1 MLVVAFGNPG
11 IPPPGFSIWRA
22 LRFTV
27 RPRLARVAA
36 GPPGMDQAGA
46 HPGARRQYTCRQ
58 DRSVQYRV
66 EHCRS
71 APNPRRR
78 NYFQHEV
85 IKNTKIT
92 CAFIRSDDRRRAA
105 IAAREQP
112 ECDEILSRSAT
123 LQRINLR
130 ESLLSRLCPCPS
142 RATPPPAARRADR
155 ETKWQNLRLVKAR
168 GRDRTLIATF
178 RP

>member
-1 MLVVAFGNPG
+1 LETPAS
-11 IPPPGFSIWRA
+11 PPPGFSIWRA

-27 RPRLARVAA
+27 RPPLARVAA

-58 DRSVQYRV
+58 DRSVPYRV

-71 APNPRRR
+71 PPNPRRR

-112 ECDEILSRSAT
+112 ACDEILSRSLAWRSYNELT
-123 LQRINLR
+123 FVKACCHV
-130 ESLLSRLCPCPS
+130 SAPCPS

-155 ETKWQNLRLVKAR
+155 ETKWQNLRWVTAC
-168 GRDRTLIATF
+168 GRDRTFIATF

>member
-22 LRFTV
+22 LRSPV
-27 RPRLARVAA
+27 RPRSARVAA
-36 GPPGMDQAGA
+36 GPPGMDQAGT
-46 HPGARRQYTCRQ
+46 HPGARRKYTCRQ
-58 DRSVQYRV
+58 DRSVPYRV

-112 ECDEILSRSAT
+112 ACDEILSRS
-123 LQRINLR
+123 L
-130 ESLLSRLCPCPS
+130 PS
-142 RATPPPAARRADR
+142 RSYNELTF
-155 ETKWQNLRLVKAR
+155 VKACCHVSAHVHR
-168 GRDRTLIATF
+168 VPHRHQRPGAPTEKQNGRTF
-178 RP
+178 AW

>member
-1 MLVVAFGNPG
+1 LETPAS
-11 IPPPGFSIWRA
+11 PPPGFSIWRA

-58 DRSVQYRV
+58 DRSVPYRV

-112 ECDEILSRSAT
+112 ACDEILSRSLPWRSYNELTFVKACCHVSAHVRRVPHRH
-123 LQRINLR
+123 QRPGAPTEKQNGR
-130 ESLLSRLCPCPS
+130 
-142 RATPPPAARRADR
+142 
-155 ETKWQNLRLVKAR
+155 NLRLVTAC